1 MKTHSTTNGKTATTD
16 MNGSNGNGVD
26 AAHPLAGHARTTA
39 NQKTTQPSKKTRGW
53 ISWLWSPG
61 TSTPIPA
68 HLSLAALRIALT
80 AFFLGTLAGLVLP
93 QALNIISNLTHWV
106 LRSPSSKLEIAER
119 QSPFSYSQLHFYLL
133 AWATFHLLEFVIT
146 ARYNATRLFAD
157 SFLISNG
164 ITYHLAHL
172 FGLTEFIL
180 EARFAPQGFKS
191 FAWYTVLGMMMILIG
206 QTIRSLAMVHC
217 ADNFSHEVA
226 TRKRDDHKLVTDG
239 IYRISRH
246 PSYAGFFYWA
256 LGTQIMLGNPLSV
269 KAHRNGIKKPRTN
282 KYPSLRGVNPKF
294 LRNQRYAKH
303 GTEKAVREF
312 RAGARQTA

>member
-1 MKTHSTTNGKTATTD
+1 METEATTNGKAATTD
-16 MNGSNGNGVD
+16 LDGSDGNGVNP
-26 AAHPLAGHARTTA
+26 AHPLADHTRMKT
-39 NQKTTQPSKKTRGW
+39 NQKAAQSPKQKRGW

-93 QALNIISNLTHWV
+93 RALNIISNLAQWV
-106 LRSPSSKLEIAER
+106 LRSPSVLGATEKL
-119 QSPFSYSQLHFYLL
+119 SPFSYSQLHFYLL

-164 ITYHLAHL
+164 ITYHLAHIL
-172 FGLTEFIL
+172 GLTEFIL
-180 EARFAPQGFKS
+180 EAKFAPKGFKS
-191 FAWYTVLGMMMILIG
+191 FAWYTVLGMMMIIVG

-239 IYRISRH
+239 IYRYVSATWT
-246 PSYAGFFYWA
+246 S
-256 LGTQIMLGNPLSV
+256 
-269 KAHRNGIKKPRTN
+269 KRT
-282 KYPSLRGVNPKF
+282 YS
-294 LRNQRYAKH
+294 
-303 GTEKAVREF
+303 
-312 RAGARQTA
+312 

>member
-1 MKTHSTTNGKTATTD
+1 METHSTVNGKAATTN
-16 MNGSNGNGVD
+16 MNGSNGNGVN
-26 AAHPLAGHARTTA
+26 AAHPLAGHARVTGIQNA
-39 NQKTTQPSKKTRGW
+39 TQSSKKNRGW

-80 AFFLGTLAGLVLP
+80 AFFLGALAGLVLP
-93 QALNIISNLTHWV
+93 QALNVIPNLADWA
-106 LRSPSSKLEIAER
+106 LRSPSKHEADIRPTS
-119 QSPFSYSQLHFYLL
+119 FSYSQLHFYLL

-164 ITYHLAHL
+164 ITYHLAHI

-191 FAWYTVLGMMMILIG
+191 FAWYTILGMMMILIG

-239 IYRISRH
+239 IYR
-246 PSYAGFFYWA
+246 
-256 LGTQIMLGNPLSV
+256 
-269 KAHRNGIKKPRTN
+269 
-282 KYPSLRGVNPKF
+282 
-294 LRNQRYAKH
+294 
-303 GTEKAVREF
+303 
-312 RAGARQTA
+312 

>member
-1 MKTHSTTNGKTATTD
+1 METHFTVNGKTATTD
-16 MNGSNGNGVD
+16 SNASNGNGVTS
-26 AAHPLAGHARTTA
+26 AHPLIGHARMTTA
-39 NQKTTQPSKKTRGW
+39 QKTTQPSQKNRSW
-53 ISWLWSPG
+53 VSWLWSPG

-93 QALNIISNLTHWV
+93 QALKIVSHLAHWL
-106 LRSPSSKLEIAER
+106 LRSPSQLDP
-119 QSPFSYSQLHFYLL
+119 QVLPNPLSYSQLHFYLL

-172 FGLTEFIL
+172 FGLIEFML

-191 FAWYTVLGMMMILIG
+191 FAWYTVLGMLMILAG

-239 IYRISRH
+239 IYR
-246 PSYAGFFYWA
+246 
-256 LGTQIMLGNPLSV
+256 
-269 KAHRNGIKKPRTN
+269 
-282 KYPSLRGVNPKF
+282 
-294 LRNQRYAKH
+294 
-303 GTEKAVREF
+303 
-312 RAGARQTA
+312 